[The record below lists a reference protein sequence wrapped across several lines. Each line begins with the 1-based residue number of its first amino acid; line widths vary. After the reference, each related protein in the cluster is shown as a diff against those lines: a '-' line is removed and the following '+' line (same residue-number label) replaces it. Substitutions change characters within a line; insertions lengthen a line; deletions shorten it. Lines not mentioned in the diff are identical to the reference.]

1 MTHFVFAMEYFEA
14 ALNLPIIMFFS
25 TETEANLKKSKLII
39 RLINIGFYSL
49 LLGWLAVFQDWI
61 FP

>member
-25 TETEANLKKSKLII
+25 TETETRLKKSKRII
-39 RLINIGFYSL
+39 RFVNISFYSL
-49 LLGWLAVFQDWI
+49 LIGWVAVF
-61 FP
+61 